1 MGKAGRAPSRPG
13 QVTRLVRATV
23 WLSSTVSVI
32 GWLLLAAV
40 NDASPFGML
49 LGFAPRWWVMFPWLL
64 LLPLGALAGA
74 PTALVAVGGTLAAVF
89 GIARFELPRGAAGA
103 PPRALRVVTYNT
115 DFSLPLAAQLRADL
129 RRWDADI
136 VLLQDCKVVLAQTLR
151 LAVREAG
158 SLGSYCFASRWP
170 IVDVVPLTPPA
181 SRGTTAAPAAIR
193 LRIRT
198 PKGDLLVYAVH
209 LPSPRHALGAAR
221 WPQPGEL
228 VPRLRASLDER
239 GRASAFVSSMVAR
252 RDRHFIVAGDFNLP
266 FGSAIL
272 RRDWGDL
279 TNAFAAVG
287 VGFGH
292 TMQAGIFPVRIDHVL
307 VPPTLRP
314 VSATVLSGYPSEHQP
329 VVVDLAWP
337 D

>member
-1 MGKAGRAPSRPG
+1 MANAGRAASRPG
-13 QVTRLVRATV
+13 QVTRLVRAAV
-23 WLSSTVSVI
+23 WLASAVSVI
-32 GWLLLAAV
+32 GWLLVASV

-49 LGFAPRWWVMFPWLL
+49 LGFAPRWWVVFPWLL

-89 GIARFELPRGAAGA
+89 GIARFELPGGTRGA
-103 PPRALRVVTYNT
+103 PPRALRIVTYNT
-115 DFSLPLAAQLRADL
+115 DFSLPLTMRLHTDL

-136 VLLQDCKVVLAQTLR
+136 VLLQDCKFALAQTLR
-151 LAVREAG
+151 LAVPEAG
-158 SLGSYCFASRWP
+158 SLGPYCFASRWP
-170 IVDVVPLTPPA
+170 IVEAVPLTP
-181 SRGTTAAPAAIR
+181 SESSGTTPSAIR

-198 PKGDLLVYAVH
+198 PKGELLVYAVH

-228 VPRLRASLDER
+228 VPRLRASLEER
-239 GRASAFVSSMVAR
+239 GRASAFVSSVVAR

-266 FGSAIL
+266 YGSAIL
-272 RRDWGDL
+272 RRDWSDL

-307 VPPTLRP
+307 VPSTLRP
-314 VSATVLSGYPSEHQP
+314 VAATVLSGYPSEHQP

>member
-1 MGKAGRAPSRPG
+1 MANAGRAASRPG
-13 QVTRLVRATV
+13 QVPRLVRAAV
-23 WLSSTVSVI
+23 CLASAVSVI
-32 GWLLLAAV
+32 GWLLVAAL

-49 LGFAPRWWVMFPWLL
+49 LGFAPRWWVVFPWIL
-64 LLPLGALAGA
+64 LLPLGALAGL

-89 GIARFELPRGAAGA
+89 GIARFELPRGTPAA

-115 DFSLPLAAQLRADL
+115 DFSLPLTLRLRSDL

-136 VLLQDCKVVLAQTLR
+136 VLLQDCQVVLAQTLR
-151 LAVREAG
+151 LAVPEAG
-158 SLGSYCFASRWP
+158 SLGPYCFASRWP
-170 IVDVVPLTPPA
+170 IVEAVPLTPPE
-181 SRGTTAAPAAIR
+181 SRGTTTSPSAIR

-198 PKGDLLVYAVH
+198 PSGELLVYAVH

-228 VPRLRASLDER
+228 IPRLRASLEER
-239 GRASAFVSSMVAR
+239 GRASAFVSSVVAR
-252 RDRHFIVAGDFNLP
+252 RNQPFIVAGDFNLP
-266 FGSAIL
+266 YGSAIL
-272 RRDWGDL
+272 RRDWSDL

-287 VGFGH
+287 MGFGH

-307 VPPTLRP
+307 VPSTLRP
-314 VSATVLSGYPSEHQP
+314 VAATVLSGYPSEHQP